1 LIKFININKRDEKDK
16 SIILKDIN
24 LSIDEGE
31 FVYIVGE
38 SGAGKTSLLKM
49 LYKEMKPNTGQI
61 LVRNIDITKIS
72 KKETCYYRRKLG
84 IVFQK
89 LELLE
94 KRSIFK
100 NIAYPLEIIGISKKE
115 INERIT
121 EILKFM
127 QLLDKKDFIVE
138 KLSEGEKHRVAIARA
153 IINNPDIL
161 ICDEIIGNLNK
172 EMIENVMVLLTKL
185 NAEGTTI
192 IFSTHNKE
200 FIQKFPK
207 RVIELHRGVKKYV

>member
-24 LSIDEGE
+24 LSIKEGE

-49 LYKEMKPNTGQI
+49 LYKEIKPDTGQI
-61 LVRNIDITKIS
+61 LVNDINIIEIS
-72 KKETCYYRRKLG
+72 KRETCYYRRKLG

-94 KRSIFK
+94 KRSVYK
-100 NIAYPLEIIGISKKE
+100 NIAYPLEIIGTNKKE

-121 EILKFM
+121 DILKFM
-127 QLLDKKDFIVE
+127 KLLDKKDFIIE

-172 EMIENVMVLLTKL
+172 EMIENVMILLTKL
-185 NAEGTTI
+185 NIEGTTI

-200 FIQKFPK
+200 FVQRFPK
-207 RVIELHRGVKKYV
+207 RVIELNRGVKKYV

>member
-1 LIKFININKRDEKDK
+1 MIKFININKRDEKDK